1 MEHADVLMKMEP
13 ILIWIVMEHAT
24 LTLQMIWFLMTAV
37 YAAEI
42 THHAQTVM
50 EF

>member
-1 MEHADVLMKMEP
+1 MEHVDVLMKMEP

-24 LTLQMIWFLMTAV
+24 LILQMIRLLMTV
-37 YAAEI
+37 EYAAEI